1 MSVGPITLLREV
13 DKFLRA
19 PGRWCRGAVARTSSG
34 QACTHLDRH
43 AYSYSLLGA
52 LMVAAGRH
60 DLSWSGPNAR
70 ATNAAVRAL
79 REELLPAPARGETGH
94 TAVADWCDDDGRTL
108 DEVLGLIAT
117 AIRQLQS
124 DTTRR
129 SA

>member
-1 MSVGPITLLREV
+1 MSAGPITLLREV
-13 DKFLRA
+13 DKFLRL
-19 PGRWCRGAVARTSSG
+19 PERWCHGAVARTSSG

-79 REELLPAPARGETGH
+79 REELLPAPVRGETGH
-94 TAVADWCDDDGRTL
+94 TAVADWCDAEGRTHG
-108 DEVLGLIAT
+108 EVLGLLSA
-117 AIRQLQS
+117 AIHQLQS
-124 DTTRR
+124 DTRR

>member
-1 MSVGPITLLREV
+1 VNVGPITLLREV
-13 DKFLRA
+13 DKSLRA

-79 REELLPAPARGETGH
+79 RESFAPEPTRGESGH
-94 TAVADWCDDDGRTL
+94 AAVADWCDIEGRTHA
-108 DEVLGLIAT
+108 EVLGLLAS
-117 AIRQLQS
+117 AIDRLQS
-124 DTTRR
+124 ATRR